1 MIHVYRPIP
10 NHQQILKFEL
20 ESPNLEPS
28 DPSSLP
34 RRSSIVWISMLMSV
48 VAIGSA
54 VVALLM
60 TRTALDNQVNIA
72 ESQAALMELKTT
84 LQAQPVQTQP
94 TSAAAQK
101 QPSVLPRPTIR
112 MVRESMDVSSESL
125 EDELE
130 QVVTSLQIQYPKLPD
145 ALHVVAMMKAQTRKY
160 AEAQELWQQCT
171 RLAPKQEMYY
181 VNLASVAMEQ
191 GSDEF
196 AAKTLQQALDQ
207 GLESFE
213 ISYHL
218 GIAKSRLGAYEDA
231 IQLTEKALKKY
242 PTAASLWLI
251 LGQAQLELEKNQE
264 AETSFRKALEFG
276 ASSPAVYVGLGNACV
291 RQGKREEGTRF
302 LKTYSELKSQDKLS
316 GQERYQTLSVK
327 EIKQT
332 ATTVFTEAA
341 TVYFR
346 QKDTRQT
353 ERLLTRCIALE
364 PTKPSGLRALAD
376 YYFKMKM
383 LAEERLVR
391 ERIIEVGS
399 DRFGD
404 YIDVAKVCAQ
414 MGDRESAEAN
424 LKLAMALYPQA
435 VEPYAALSQMQLE
448 SGRLESAKWYAQQ
461 SLERQPSAE
470 GFRFLASI
478 CNQQQDALGEA
489 EALRLAKQLEK
500 KP

>member
-1 MIHVYRPIP
+1 
-10 NHQQILKFEL
+10 
-20 ESPNLEPS
+20 
-28 DPSSLP
+28 
-34 RRSSIVWISMLMSV
+34 MLMSV

-84 LQAQPVQTQP
+84 LQAQPVPTQP
-94 TSAAAQK
+94 TLAAAQK

-196 AAKTLQQALDQ
+196 AAKTLQQAVDQ

-231 IQLTEKALKKY
+231 IEITEKALKKY

-291 RQGKREEGTRF
+291 RQGKREEGTKF

-316 GQERYQTLSVK
+316 GQ
-327 EIKQT
+327 
-332 ATTVFTEAA
+332 
-341 TVYFR
+341 
-346 QKDTRQT
+346 
-353 ERLLTRCIALE
+353 
-364 PTKPSGLRALAD
+364 
-376 YYFKMKM
+376 
-383 LAEERLVR
+383 
-391 ERIIEVGS
+391 
-399 DRFGD
+399 
-404 YIDVAKVCAQ
+404 
-414 MGDRESAEAN
+414 
-424 LKLAMALYPQA
+424 
-435 VEPYAALSQMQLE
+435 
-448 SGRLESAKWYAQQ
+448 
-461 SLERQPSAE
+461 
-470 GFRFLASI
+470 
-478 CNQQQDALGEA
+478 
-489 EALRLAKQLEK
+489 
-500 KP
+500 